1 MAHSS
6 VYVLSVIFIFSF
18 SHPYEFELDRFTPPE
33 EQLKSSDPTENKSLD
48 EVPLIMIEKQ
58 EQIAPLL
65 EDLLKYKTIA
75 VDLEVP
81 SS

>member
-6 VYVLSVIFIFSF
+6 VYVLCVIFIFSF